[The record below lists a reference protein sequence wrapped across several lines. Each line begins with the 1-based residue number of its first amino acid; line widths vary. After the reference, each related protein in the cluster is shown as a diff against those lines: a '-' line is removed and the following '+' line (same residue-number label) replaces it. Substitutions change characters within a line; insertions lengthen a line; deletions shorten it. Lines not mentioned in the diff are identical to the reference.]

1 MNKLII
7 KLAVAAALVVGC
19 GMAGTAFADTTPK
32 NGATQ
37 GLKNGLKY
45 GAKNGLKD
53 GKKYGDKKLSDKLL
67 DSLEVLLR
75 AATGDLDPESQ
86 SGDGESD

>member
-1 MNKLII
+1 MMPALKRRKEMNKLII

-45 GAKNGLKD
+45 I
-53 GKKYGDKKLSDKLL
+53 
-67 DSLEVLLR
+67 
-75 AATGDLDPESQ
+75 PES
-86 SGDGESD
+86 DLTKWM

>member
-32 NGATQ
+32 DGATQ
-37 GLKNGLKY
+37 GLTNGLKY

-53 GKKYGDKKLSDKLL
+53 GLKNGAKNGQKRGRK
-67 DSLEVLLR
+67 
-75 AATGDLDPESQ
+75 
-86 SGDGESD
+86 SGSKGTRK